1 MTPANDPDLLID
13 EAVSLLREAM
23 TTSKMRAALPAQ
35 EQQEL
40 AIQET
45 LSMVAIVI
53 SETPVPEIPPA
64 SLHLPVAQRNV
75 SNEIK
80 EHQTVALVAETLS
93 MVKTVSGAES
103 DQIEVEE
110 QSLQQPPSPGAQES
124 DAKEVTAE
132 ERLAL
137 QRADMRKRVEMF
149 RATQERFK
157 QEREEYYA
165 ATMAKVRAAIG
176 PY

>member
-1 MTPANDPDLLID
+1 MTPANDQDLLID
-13 EAVSLLREAM
+13 DAVSLLREAM
-23 TTSKMRAALPAQ
+23 TNSKMRAALPSQ
-35 EQQEL
+35 EQQES
-40 AIQET
+40 AIHET

-75 SNEIK
+75 SNEIE

-93 MVKTVSGAES
+93 MVKTVSEPNR
-103 DQIEVEE
+103 IEVEQ
-110 QSLQQPPSPGAQES
+110 QSLQQPASPGAQES
-124 DAKEVTAE
+124 NAKEATAE
-132 ERLAL
+132 ERLAV
-137 QRADMRKRVEMF
+137 QRADIRKRMETF
-149 RATQERFK
+149 KANQERFK

-176 PY
+176 PR